1 MFAFYVAHL
10 PSRLG
15 GKGFDLRSRGGEI
28 MYNHAREM
36 ENLYPGI
43 KIVCM
48 GDMNDEPQDDSM
60 AKWLHGRETMDEM
73 TSEDFFNPYLSMIK
87 AGYGSLCYRG
97 TWCIY
102 DQELINYNLA
112 FAPEGGFKIQPIVK
126 KKYYGRIF
134 RKPFMITQ
142 NGQYKGY
149 PFRTFSNGTFA
160 GGYSDHF
167 PTYIVISR

>member
-1 MFAFYVAHL
+1 
-10 PSRLG
+10 
-15 GKGFDLRSRGGEI
+15 
-28 MYNHAREM
+28 
-36 ENLYPGI
+36 
-43 KIVCM
+43 
-48 GDMNDEPQDDSM
+48 
-60 AKWLHGRETMDEM
+60 
-73 TSEDFFNPYLSMIK
+73 MIK

-112 FAPEGGFKIQPIVK
+112 TAPDGGYKIQPIVK

-134 RKPFMITQ
+134 HKPFMITQ
-142 NGQYKGY
+142 SGQYKGY
-149 PFRTFSNGTFA
+149 PFRTYSNGTFA